1 MSNYA
6 LWGLFGP
13 ATWAWWLAALAL
25 LCARGPAR
33 LRGWTHGLLVAAA
46 ALFVG
51 FAILPTGYWLTEA
64 LEQRFPPPRLAS
76 ANIRHVVVLSGP
88 ERLPVSART
97 GRSELSDAAER
108 VIEGAALARS
118 LPDASLWIAGGITSH
133 RSPMADVDWTAAL
146 WRRLGVAPGRIHIV
160 RNTFN
165 TCENA
170 AGIAARRL
178 RGQLLLVTSAIHMP
192 RAVACFR
199 SQGLSPIPYPVDYKN
214 AAIEKLSDQFM
225 PDLFRNM
232 ERTNTALHEW
242 LGLVLY
248 RLQGRTSELFPAP

>member
-1 MSNYA
+1 MSNYT

-25 LCARGPAR
+25 LCAAGPAR
-33 LRGWTHGLLVAAA
+33 LRGWSRGLLAAA
-46 ALFVG
+46 TALFVG
-51 FAILPTGYWLTEA
+51 LAVLPTGYWLAEV
-64 LEQRFPPPRLAS
+64 LEQRFPAPRLAG
-76 ANIRHVVVLSGP
+76 ADIRHVVVLTGT

-97 GRSELSDAAER
+97 GRAEVSDAAER

-118 LPDASLWIAGGITSH
+118 LPGASLWIVGGITSP
-133 RSPMADVDWTAAL
+133 RSPLADVDWTAAL
-146 WRRLGVAPGRIHIV
+146 WRRLGVPARRIHIV
-160 RNTFN
+160 RGTFN

-178 RGQLLLVTSAIHMP
+178 QGQLLLVTSAMHMP

-199 SQGLSPIPYPVDYKN
+199 AHGLAPLPYPVDYRN
-214 AAIEKLSDQFM
+214 AAIRRAGDLFQ
-225 PDLFRNM
+225 PDLLGNM
-232 ERTNTALHEW
+232 DRAGTALHEW

-248 RLQGRTSELFPAP
+248 RLQGRTTELFPAP